1 MTTKNNRKCNKIINH
16 KISGKNTKIYYLNT
30 LSDSNSSTRR
40 KKKII
45 KNGSKIK
52 KYKETLDN
60 QESNDS
66 YERTINEYKK
76 MSANLSSSLKKKKNH
91 KRVKSCEDSMDSNFK
106 QSLDK
111 NNNELYFSENR
122 SFNLI
127 NKIKKSRKL
136 VVFTE
141 NNSKNKK
148 NDNIY
153 LTQNV
158 SPKKIK
164 EIKEIKERK
173 EPMSYSNSFKIIK
186 IKKNK
191 ANNNSNINTNL
202 NSSNDIS
209 FRTNNNVSLEEIK
222 NRLKDKLISVSQKL
236 QSEIRTYEGPINI
249 NCISLNSPEES
260 MNNIIYIMTM
270 NGFQCKKCKE
280 YLIKCNKG
288 YKSFYVELV
297 KIKGNLLYIFI
308 RK

>member
-1 MTTKNNRKCNKIINH
+1 M
-16 KISGKNTKIYYLNT
+16 
-30 LSDSNSSTRR
+30 
-40 KKKII
+40 
-45 KNGSKIK
+45 
-52 KYKETLDN
+52 
-60 QESNDS
+60 
-66 YERTINEYKK
+66 
-76 MSANLSSSLKKKKNH
+76 
-91 KRVKSCEDSMDSNFK
+91 
-106 QSLDK
+106 
-111 NNNELYFSENR
+111 
-122 SFNLI
+122 
-127 NKIKKSRKL
+127 
-136 VVFTE
+136 
-141 NNSKNKK
+141 
-148 NDNIY
+148 
-153 LTQNV
+153 TQNV
-158 SPKKIK
+158 SHKKIR
-164 EIKEIKERK
+164 ENKEIKERK

-186 IKKNK
+186 IKKSK

-202 NSSNDIS
+202 NSSNDFS
-209 FRTNNNVSLEEIK
+209 FTTNNNVSLEEIK